1 MYERSAVVLEKYF
14 AEKFYYKDR
23 SNIKINYDNYCK
35 LIEILEKYQE
45 VSKEEDNI
53 INECEDI
60 ADKIKKIQK
69 EQNSLYERNIELQ
82 EDKHVLFESIGEAAG
97 DLAKQLE
104 KIEVELEKNNE
115 QMKPLNQEF
124 VEALTKFN
132 ETSSTRSE
140 YGKKRRKIEKEY
152 RDTLEETVNN
162 INEIDKEKITKVKKA
177 IASEDFISD
186 EELKEI
192 MLKNGEKEKISFDT
206 NVIENSINFSKALY
220 KHEAKVFVDVYDKT
234 NNLIDET
241 NNSSVKMKRY
251 KKIAKDAKN
260 RVRFINVQKE
270 YLTQFLDNERLS
282 VSLGKE
288 EHKKTMKEACNDFQK
303 DTEQIGKLNEILQK
317 EIIKKAT
324 QKMYR
329 ELYSPEYLIELQRKE
344 KEFDNKLSELNLSG
358 KILNPIYWRIE
369 SIEKLYATFDSIV
382 TEEYGRDL
390 SKFKIEEEPEQ
401 EDEEVMGYYDN
412 MEEEAPQ
419 EKEKKEL
426 IIDNEDD
433 DEEEYKED
441 FFEEDEK
448 ETGKKAVNFDKMI
461 NFEDDEDDEDDEY
474 DEYDEDYDFDFD
486 FGDEDKEDIDEDDNL
501 DDDQRDEDD
510 DKFESGVE
518 IKIQNNKLDNEE
530 DYDYDFDIEDEDKE
544 DVDED
549 FNDDENDENDEDDEE
564 DYDDLDIILQN
575 RKKLLGKNKSKN
587 KNKKEKP
594 NKKKGIFGF
603 GKK

>member
-23 SNIKINYDNYCK
+23 GNIKINYDNYCK

-45 VSKEEDNI
+45 ISKEEDKV

-69 EQNSLYERNIELQ
+69 EQNSLYKKNIELQ
-82 EDKHVLFESIGEAAG
+82 EEKHVLFESVGETASE
-97 DLAKQLE
+97 LERQME
-104 KIEVELEKNNE
+104 KIEIQLEKNNE

-124 VEALTKFN
+124 VDALAKFN

-152 RDTLEETVNN
+152 RDTLEETVKN
-162 INEIDKEKITKVKKA
+162 INEIDKEKITTVKKA
-177 IASEDFISD
+177 IASEDSISD

-206 NVIENSINFSKALY
+206 NVIENSIVFSKVLY
-220 KHEAKVFVDVYDKT
+220 KQEAKVLVDVYDKT
-234 NNLIDET
+234 NSLIDET
-241 NNSSVKMKRY
+241 NNNSVKIKRY
-251 KKIAKDAKN
+251 KKVAKDAKN

-288 EHKKTMKEACNDFQK
+288 EHRKTMKEACNDFQK

-329 ELYSPEYLIELQRKE
+329 ELYSPEYLMELQRKE

-358 KILNPIYWRIE
+358 RILNPIYWRIE

-390 SKFKIEEEPEQ
+390 SKFKIEEEPE

-412 MEEEAPQ
+412 MDEEIPQ
-419 EKEKKEL
+419 KNVKQEL
-426 IIDNEDD
+426 IIDSEDD
-433 DEEEYKED
+433 DYNEVEYKED
-441 FFEEDEK
+441 FFDEDEEGPVKK
-448 ETGKKAVNFDKMI
+448 EIRFDKMI
-461 NFEDDEDDEDDEY
+461 NFDEDDDFDDEDEFDNNDDYNFE
-474 DEYDEDYDFDFD
+474 DEDYDH
-486 FGDEDKEDIDEDDNL
+486 
-501 DDDQRDEDD
+501 DDD
-510 DKFESGVE
+510 FEKDAE
-518 IKIQNNKLDNEE
+518 IKIQTDEQDDEENDDNYDEEE
-530 DYDYDFDIEDEDKE
+530 DDNYEEDDDDDDYDEDED
-544 DVDED
+544 
-549 FNDDENDENDEDDEE
+549 

-575 RKKLLGKNKSKN
+575 RRKILGKNKSKN
-587 KNKKEKP
+587 KHKKEKQ

-603 GKK
+603 GRK

>member
-69 EQNSLYERNIELQ
+69 EQNSLYKKNIELQ
-82 EDKHVLFESIGEAAG
+82 EEKHVLFESIGETASV
-97 DLAKQLE
+97 LEKQLE
-104 KIEVELEKNNE
+104 KIEIQLEKNNE
-115 QMKPLNQEF
+115 QMRPLNQEF
-124 VEALTKFN
+124 VEALAKFN

-152 RDTLEETVNN
+152 RDTLEETVKN

-186 EELKEI
+186 EELKDI
-192 MLKNGEKEKISFDT
+192 MLKNGEKEKIPFDT
-206 NVIENSINFSKALY
+206 NVIENSIVFSKVLY
-220 KHEAKVFVDVYDKT
+220 KQEAKVFADVYDKT
-234 NNLIDET
+234 NSLIDET
-241 NNSSVKMKRY
+241 NNNSVKIKRY
-251 KKIAKDAKN
+251 KKVAKDAKN

-288 EHKKTMKEACNDFQK
+288 EHGKTMKEACNDFKK
-303 DTEQIGKLNEILQK
+303 DTEQISKLNEILQK

-329 ELYSPEYLIELQRKE
+329 ELYSPEYLIELQKKE

-358 KILNPIYWRIE
+358 RILNPIYWRIE
-369 SIEKLYATFDSIV
+369 SIEKLYAAFDSIV

-390 SKFKIEEEPEQ
+390 SKFKIEEEPEPE

-412 MEEEAPQ
+412 MGEDEPEENKNQ
-419 EKEKKEL
+419 EL
-426 IIDNEDD
+426 IIDNEEDD
-433 DEEEYKED
+433 NEEEYKED
-441 FFEEDEK
+441 FFDDDEEEPVKK
-448 ETGKKAVNFDKMI
+448 EVRFDKMI
-461 NFEDDEDDEDDEY
+461 NFDEEDDDEEDDYDFEEDDE
-474 DEYDEDYDFDFD
+474 FDNN
-486 FGDEDKEDIDEDDNL
+486 DKEDEYEDELEDEAEIRIQNNDEEDEEDYKEDEL
-501 DDDQRDEDD
+501 EDD
-510 DKFESGVE
+510 D
-518 IKIQNNKLDNEE
+518 NYDDNEE
-530 DYDYDFDIEDEDKE
+530 DDFDEE
-544 DVDED
+544 
-549 FNDDENDENDEDDEE
+549 EE
-564 DYDDLDIILQN
+564 DNYDDLDIILQN
-575 RKKLLGKNKSKN
+575 RRKLLGKNREKN
-587 KNKKEKP
+587 KHKQEKTS
-594 NKKKGIFGF
+594 KKKGLFGF
-603 GKK
+603 GKKKI

>member
-23 SNIKINYDNYCK
+23 NNIKINYDNYCK

-45 VSKEEDNI
+45 ISKEEDNI

-69 EQNSLYERNIELQ
+69 EQNSLYKKNIELQ
-82 EDKHVLFESIGEAAG
+82 EEKHVLFESIGETASV
-97 DLAKQLE
+97 LENQLE
-104 KIEVELEKNNE
+104 KIELELEKNSE

-124 VEALTKFN
+124 IEALAKFN

-152 RDTLEETVNN
+152 RDTLEETVKN

-206 NVIENSINFSKALY
+206 NVIENSIVFSKVLY
-220 KHEAKVFVDVYDKT
+220 KKEAKVFVDVYDKT
-234 NNLIDET
+234 NSLIDET
-241 NNSSVKMKRY
+241 NNNSVKIKRY
-251 KKIAKDAKN
+251 KKVAKDSKN
-260 RVRFINVQKE
+260 RIRFLNVQKE

-288 EHKKTMKEACNDFQK
+288 EHRKTMKEACNDFQK
-303 DTEQIGKLNEILQK
+303 DTEQISKLNEILQK

-358 KILNPIYWRIE
+358 RILNPIYWRIE

-390 SKFKIEEEPEQ
+390 SKFKIEEEPELEQ
-401 EDEEVMGYYDN
+401 DEEVMGYYDN
-412 MEEEAPQ
+412 MEEEVQQ

-426 IIDNEDD
+426 IIDSEDYD
-433 DEEEYKED
+433 DFEEEYKED
-441 FFEEDEK
+441 FFEEDDEEPVKK
-448 ETGKKAVNFDKMI
+448 EIKFDKMI
-461 NFEDDEDDEDDEY
+461 NFDEEDDEEDIEEDDFVFEDEDNEFD
-474 DEYDEDYDFDFD
+474 DY
-486 FGDEDKEDIDEDDNL
+486 EDIEDDFVTY
-501 DDDQRDEDD
+501 D
-510 DKFESGVE
+510 DKFEKEAE
-518 IKIQNNKLDNEE
+518 IKIQNDDEEDEEDEE
-530 DYDYDFDIEDEDKE
+530 DYKEDELE
-544 DVDED
+544 
-549 FNDDENDENDEDDEE
+549 DEE

-575 RKKLLGKNKSKN
+575 RRKLLGKNKSKH
-587 KNKKEKP
+587 KKEKS